1 MTQFLAI
8 FSYGYLWK
16 AAGEYNL
23 NFPSPRRPPP
33 ASGGR
38 ENLVQG
44 REFKKKGKIRK
55 KGRKKG
61 KKSEKKGRKI
71 LKEEETQ

>member
-16 AAGEYNL
+16 DTGEYNL
-23 NFPSPRRPPP
+23 NFPSQRLPPP
-33 ASGGR
+33 VSGGR
-38 ENLVQG
+38 ENSVKG